1 MSEWTTPAP
10 LVVDG
15 DSVNAQSVNKSTTVL
30 SERTATLK
38 ALIDSISAGQQ
49 LVRRNVPVPTDVLSG
64 HVVYFDDDD
73 ILHKKALAR
82 WADLSS
88 SNVANTPADSSVYA
102 GVVLSKP
109 TATLADVL
117 ISGYGV
123 LDGTS
128 ETRLFNSVAPAAGQY
143 FLSNS
148 VEGTVTDTKPAMS
161 VRVLEYQAGGVIQ
174 VYPPSHEPIT
184 HTHLD
189 YTLVTG
195 DWLTAGSFVDAPV
208 GATYG
213 YDFTTANSISINLAE
228 AILPGVGN
236 GIFVG
241 TDGLHQLS
249 SLIYKDDTG
258 IWWTG
263 GGAPAQ
269 DYELSVLSADVKG
282 MALLHTILSNTPAGL
297 EVLNNNGRVA
307 LALKEYLT
315 EVVTIQEQAVV
326 GIDFENHTLQ
336 LGNII
341 NKMVGGAGVT
351 VTSTGAEGS
360 GTATISSSLY
370 NNLPIPAQVLNLN
383 NAVTSVEGA
392 HAITE
397 FPVGRLSQMACNCT
411 LPDLADGTY
420 IARVWVQAISVASNQ
435 PAPTCSFSLIPTPA
449 AAGVTPGADTPAVL
463 PNFPAIVSAGDIYYT
478 ESGDIA
484 LTGAAGGQLNYTL
497 TLDTPADA
505 LKIVSTGIILIQQ

>member
-1 MSEWTTPAP
+1 MSDWTTPAP

-15 DSVNAQSVNKSTTVL
+15 DAVNAQSVNKSTAVL

-102 GVVLSKP
+102 GIVLSKP

-123 LDGTS
+123 LDGAS
-128 ETRLFNSVAPAAGQY
+128 ETRLFNSVTPAAGQY

-189 YTLVTG
+189 YSLVTS

-213 YDFTTANSISINLAE
+213 YDFTTPNSL
-228 AILPGVGN
+228 
-236 GIFVG
+236 
-241 TDGLHQLS
+241 
-249 SLIYKDDTG
+249 SLIH
-258 IWWTG
+258 I
-263 GGAPAQ
+263 
-269 DYELSVLSADVKG
+269 
-282 MALLHTILSNTPAGL
+282 
-297 EVLNNNGRVA
+297 
-307 LALKEYLT
+307 
-315 EVVTIQEQAVV
+315 
-326 GIDFENHTLQ
+326 
-336 LGNII
+336 
-341 NKMVGGAGVT
+341 
-351 VTSTGAEGS
+351 
-360 GTATISSSLY
+360 
-370 NNLPIPAQVLNLN
+370 
-383 NAVTSVEGA
+383 
-392 HAITE
+392 
-397 FPVGRLSQMACNCT
+397 
-411 LPDLADGTY
+411 
-420 IARVWVQAISVASNQ
+420 
-435 PAPTCSFSLIPTPA
+435 
-449 AAGVTPGADTPAVL
+449 
-463 PNFPAIVSAGDIYYT
+463 
-478 ESGDIA
+478 
-484 LTGAAGGQLNYTL
+484 
-497 TLDTPADA
+497 
-505 LKIVSTGIILIQQ
+505 